1 MNHNYII
8 KQGRAFKLNLT
19 GTYIDS
25 TVRGSV
31 IAILPKGGN
40 LYQIINKKIS
50 TNPIK
55 LNNTTSSSTSTQLYP
70 NAIFLNNSYQIYYR
84 SSNNIQLFNT
94 TNLSLTDAANG
105 ILGEDVFYFALQ
117 NYDGKNNKNDIT
129 KKWKS

>member
-1 MNHNYII
+1 M
-8 KQGRAFKLNLT
+8 NLT

-50 TNPIK
+50 TNSIK
-55 LNNTTSSSTSTQLYP
+55 LNTTASTSSSSSPQLYP
-70 NAIFLNNSYQIYYR
+70 TAIFLNNSYQIYYR

-94 TNLSLTDAANG
+94 SNLSLTDTANG

-117 NYDGKNNKNDIT
+117 NYEGKNNKNEN
-129 KKWKS
+129 KR